1 MKTDLLNKGI
11 QALAI
16 GAWEEARESLEYALQ
31 SEESAEVREHLA
43 WACWWLNDCHAVFQH
58 RSRAY
63 SLFLEKNDRLG
74 ASRTAS
80 WLGMDYL
87 ELNGEFAIANG
98 WFQRAE
104 NLLEGTGDSW
114 ELGQV
119 KLLKA
124 NLSFR
129 VDKNVDRAL
138 QLIEESLFL
147 SKSMGIIEGRMMAE
161 ALKGFILV
169 TEGRVS
175 EGMVLLDE
183 ASVLAL
189 SAEAKDIKLI
199 TTACCFLID
208 ACDRVRDYERAGQW
222 CGKVKEICK
231 RWRHRVIFATCRN
244 QYAGVLIWKGD
255 WTEAEA
261 ELLAASDELR
271 KLRPF
276 MTGGSLVRLAD
287 LRRRQG
293 RWEEAAQLFENVRSH
308 SLKPLGC
315 AWLLFDQGEYV
326 PAFNMAE
333 RYLRQIPAHEKTAR
347 IAGVELMLNI
357 CARLGKID
365 QAEVLLQELN
375 EISSIVQTPPL
386 VAAYLNAQGI
396 VNLASE
402 QYVEAKENFE
412 DAVDLY
418 EKIVAPFETGRARLH
433 LSEALVQL
441 DQKAEAQS
449 ELYKAMEMFQ
459 LLGAQKDTEKAK
471 NRIRSLSRYDEAD
484 ATPKGGAGF
493 TGRELE
499 VLRSIA
505 EGLTNE
511 EIATR
516 LFLSVRTVEKHITNI
531 YQKLGISGKSARAFA
546 ASYAIKKKLVI
557 S

>member
-1 MKTDLLNKGI
+1 MKTDLLNKGR

-16 GAWEEARESLEYALQ
+16 GAWEEARESLELALQ
-31 SEESAEVREHLA
+31 SRETAEVLEHLA
-43 WACWWLNDCHAVFQH
+43 WACWWLNDYPALFQH

-63 SLFLEKNDRLG
+63 SLFLEGNDWLG

-80 WLGMDYL
+80 WLGLDYL
-87 ELNGEFAIANG
+87 EINGEFAIANG

-129 VDKNVDRAL
+129 VDKDVDRAL
-138 QLIEESLFL
+138 ELIEETISL
-147 SKSMGIIEGRMMAE
+147 SKSMKKVEGRMMAE

-175 EGMVLLDE
+175 EGMLLLDE

-222 CGKVKEICK
+222 CGKVQEICK
-231 RWRHRVIFATCRN
+231 RWRHRIVFATCRN

-255 WTEAEA
+255 WREAES
-261 ELLAASDELR
+261 ELLAASEEL
-271 KLRPF
+271 KKFRPR
-276 MTGGSLVRLAD
+276 MAGASYVRLAD

-293 RWEEAAQLFENVRSH
+293 RWEEATKLFEDVQSH
-308 SLKPLGC
+308 ALKPLGC
-315 AWLLFDQGEYV
+315 AWLAFDQGEYES
-326 PAFNMAE
+326 AFNIAE
-333 RYLRQIPAHEKTAR
+333 RYLRQIPAHEKTER

-357 CARLGKID
+357 CAQLGRID
-365 QAEVLLQELN
+365 QAESLLQELN
-375 EISSIVQTPPL
+375 EISNIVQTPPL
-386 VAAYLNAQGI
+386 IAARLNAQGI
-396 VNLASE
+396 VNLALE
-402 QYVEAKENFE
+402 HHAEAQENFE
-412 DAVDLY
+412 DAIDLY
-418 EKIVAPFETGRARLH
+418 DKIVSPFESGRTRIVLADALVRLNQRAR
-433 LSEALVQL
+433 
-441 DQKAEAQS
+441 AES
-449 ELYKAMEMFQ
+449 ELYKALKMFQ
-459 LLGAQKDTEKAK
+459 ELGAEKDVEKTR
-471 NRIRSLSRYDEAD
+471 NRIRNLSRPCTSDEI
-484 ATPKGGAGF
+484 PKEVSDF

-505 EGLTNE
+505 EGRSNE

-546 ASYAIKKKLVI
+546 ASYAIKKKLVLT
-557 S
+557 

>member
-16 GAWEEARESLEYALQ
+16 GAWEEARESLERALQ
-31 SEESAEVREHLA
+31 SEESAEVLEHLA
-43 WACWWLNDCHAVFQH
+43 WACWWLNDCPAVFQY

-80 WLGMDYL
+80 WLGLDYL
-87 ELNGEFAIANG
+87 EMNGEFAIANG

-104 NLLEGTGDSW
+104 NLLDGMGDSW
-114 ELGQV
+114 ELGHV

-129 VDKNVDRAL
+129 IDKDVDRAL
-138 QLIEESLFL
+138 QLIEETLIL
-147 SKSMGIIEGRMMAE
+147 SKAMDKIEVRMMAE

-231 RWRHRVIFATCRN
+231 RWRHRVVFATCRN
-244 QYAGVLIWKGD
+244 QYAGVLIWNGA
-255 WTEAEA
+255 WMEAEA
-261 ELLAASDELR
+261 ELLAASEELT
-271 KLRPF
+271 KFRPQ
-276 MTGGSLVRLAD
+276 MTGGSVVRLAD

-293 RWEEAAQLFENVRSH
+293 RWEEAAQLFDNVRSH

-326 PAFNMAE
+326 PAFNIAE
-333 RYLRQIPAHEKTAR
+333 RYLRQIPEHEKTER

-357 CARLGKID
+357 CAQLGRID
-365 QAEVLLQELN
+365 QAEAFLQELK

-386 VAAYLNAQGI
+386 IAAYLNAQGI
-396 VNLASE
+396 VNLATE
-402 QYVEAKENFE
+402 RYIEAKENFE
-412 DAVDLY
+412 DAIDLY
-418 EKIVAPFETGRARLH
+418 DKIISPFESGRARLQ
-433 LSEALVQL
+433 LSEALVRLGQMA
-441 DQKAEAQS
+441 QAES
-449 ELYKAMEMFQ
+449 ELYKAMEMFK
-459 LLGAQKDTEKAK
+459 LLGAAKDTEKTK
-471 NRIRSLSRYDEAD
+471 NRIRNLSKSDAAD
-484 ATPKGGAGF
+484 AMPKEVSGF

-511 EIATR
+511 EIAAR

-546 ASYAIKKKLVI
+546 ASYAIKKKLVLT
-557 S
+557 